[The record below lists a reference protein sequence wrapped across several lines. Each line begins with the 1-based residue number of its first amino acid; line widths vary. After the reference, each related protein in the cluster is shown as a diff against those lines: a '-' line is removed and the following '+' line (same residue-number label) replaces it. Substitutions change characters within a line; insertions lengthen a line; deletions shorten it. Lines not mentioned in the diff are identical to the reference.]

1 MANLR
6 PSLDEII
13 TRIENDARA
22 RLDTEELRRSDLAVF
37 IRVIAGASHAL
48 YSAIEFG
55 RKQLFSDSAEVAY
68 LERLGSIYGIVRK
81 QATQSTGKVKFVYSS
96 TAVDVPLGTIV
107 QVDDEHQY
115 ITTVSPD
122 EDGIAEVRAV
132 NGGSTYDLPVDTE
145 LSLPNPVAG
154 VTGAVVYEEITG
166 GEDEETDEALRER
179 VLARTQNP
187 PRQGT
192 KEDYVAWAL
201 EVEGVGYAW
210 CFPKEMGEGTVTVRI
225 LDTEGNIPTQ
235 DLIDAV
241 QEHIESK
248 NDVLATIYVVAP
260 IEQNVNFTIELTPDS
275 LSLHDLVKS
284 AIKEVFTEE
293 AAPGGT
299 IYLSHINAAISA
311 ISSEED
317 HKIITP
323 DEDLVAESN
332 AHLLRLGEITWQ
344 S

>member
-1 MANLR
+1 MPTIR
-6 PSLDEII
+6 PSLQEII
-13 TRIENDARA
+13 ERIEADARS
-22 RLDTEELRRSDLAVF
+22 RLDDEELRRSDLAVF
-37 IRVIAGASHAL
+37 IRVLAGASHAL

-55 RKQLFSDSAEVAY
+55 RKQLFSDSAEISY
-68 LERLGSIYGIVRK
+68 LERIGSIYGIVRK
-81 QATQSTGKVKFVYSS
+81 QSVQATGKVQFIYASS
-96 TAVDVPLGTIV
+96 VVDVPLGTIV
-107 QVDDEHQY
+107 QVDDAHQY
-115 ITTVSPD
+115 VTTSSPNSS
-122 EDGIAEVRAV
+122 GIADVMAV
-132 NGGSTYDLPVDTE
+132 LGGEEYNQSVSTE
-145 LSLPNPVAG
+145 LTLPTPVAG
-154 VTGAVVYEEITG
+154 VTGATVYEAITG
-166 GEDEETDEALRER
+166 GEDAETDEALRER

-210 CFPKEMGEGTVTVRI
+210 CSPKEMGEGTVTVRI
-225 LDTEGNIPTQ
+225 LDTDGNIPTQ

-241 QEHIESK
+241 QEHIKSK

-260 IEQNVNFTIELTPDS
+260 IEQAVNFTIELTPDI

-293 AAPGGT
+293 AVPGGT

>member
-1 MANLR
+1 MATLR

-13 TRIENDARA
+13 KRIEDDARA

-68 LERLGSIYGIVRK
+68 LERIGSIYGIVRK
-81 QATQSTGKVKFVYSS
+81 QATQSTGKVQFVYSS
-96 TAVDVPLGTIV
+96 SAVDVPLGTIV

-115 ITTVSPD
+115 ITTASPN
-122 EDGIAEVRAV
+122 EEGIADVRAV
-132 NGGSTYDLPVDTE
+132 NGGSTYDLAVDTE

-166 GEDEETDEALRER
+166 GEDEETDESLRER

-225 LDTEGNIPTQ
+225 LNTDGNIPTQ
-235 DLIDAV
+235 DLLDSV
-241 QEHIESK
+241 QEHIRAK
-248 NDVLATIYVVAP
+248 NDILATIYVVAP
-260 IEQNVNFTIELTPDS
+260 IEQKVNFTIKLTPNS

-284 AIKEVFTEE
+284 AIEEVIDKESV
-293 AAPGGT
+293 PGGT

-311 ISSEED
+311 ISAEED

-323 DEDLVAESN
+323 NGDLVAQSN